1 MFPQSITARRRQTPR
16 RPTECESKKPLE
28 LDGLPLYS
36 AGAVSNRAGSRTSK
50 EPLTSVIEAS
60 EFIIEAKDLTKNFN
74 GLVAVDGISFHLF
87 PGECLGLLGPN
98 GAGKT
103 STIRMVY
110 GFSPMN
116 AGRLLVFGIDIRTG
130 WRRIKA
136 RLGVCQQENNL
147 DPDLSVLQNLEV
159 FARYFDIPG
168 KETRERALQ
177 LLRFIALESR
187 KDDKVTSLSG
197 GMMRRLVLARAL
209 INNPDLLILDEPTT
223 GLDPQARHQLWER
236 LELLRANGLSVL
248 LTTHYM
254 DEAARLCDRLILM
267 DHGKILV
274 EGKPSELIRTHA
286 GDHVVE
292 IVNPDEE
299 VRDFVRSL
307 DLMHDM
313 LDHRIIVYGREADR
327 LFDVIGDRFCRETC
341 IKRLA
346 TLEDVFLR
354 LTGRE
359 LRE

>member
-1 MFPQSITARRRQTPR
+1 MSENERCIIRVADLR
-16 RPTECESKKPLE
+16 KKF
-28 LDGLPLYS
+28 DGFL
-36 AGAVSNRAGSRTSK
+36 
-50 EPLTSVIEAS
+50 
-60 EFIIEAKDLTKNFN
+60 
-74 GLVAVDGISFHLF
+74 AVDGISFHLV

-103 STIRMVY
+103 STIRMIY
-110 GFSPMN
+110 GFSPMTS
-116 AGRLLVFGIDIRTG
+116 GSLEVFGLDINTK
-130 WRRIKA
+130 WRHIKA
-136 RLGVCQQENNL
+136 KIGVCQQENNL

-159 FARYFDIPG
+159 FARYFNIPRR
-168 KETRERALQ
+168 ETRDRALQ
-177 LLRFIALESR
+177 LLKFIALENR

-209 INNPDLLILDEPTT
+209 INNPELLILDEPTT
-223 GLDPQARHQLWER
+223 GLDPQARHQVWER
-236 LELLRANGLSVL
+236 LELLRANGLSIL

-254 DEAARLCDRLILM
+254 DEASRLCDRLIIM

-274 EGKPSELIRTHA
+274 EGTPTDLIRSYA

-292 IVNPDEE
+292 IVNPG
-299 VRDFVRSL
+299 RDVKEFVNA
-307 DLMHDM
+307 HDFLHDA
-313 LDHRIIVYGREADR
+313 LDHRMIIYGMEADR
-327 LFDVIGDRFCRETC
+327 LFDVIEDRFCGEAC